1 MNKEFSKLFTICML
15 IESII
20 TYINGFFV
28 SREPHHYQVILS
40 LILGVIIAVSY
51 EMDLLKLLNIESKVP
66 YIGSILTG
74 ILFSRESNYIYDL
87 INMLSLYK

>member
-1 MNKEFSKLFTICML
+1 MNKEISKIITVCML

-20 TYINGFFV
+20 TYINSFFV
-28 SREPHHYQVILS
+28 AGEPHYQVILS

-74 ILFSRESNYIYDL
+74 ILFSRGSNYIYDL
-87 INMLSLYK
+87 INTLSLYK

>member
-28 SREPHHYQVILS
+28 AGESHYQVILS

-74 ILFSRESNYIYDL
+74 ILFSRGSNYIYDL

>member
-28 SREPHHYQVILS
+28 AGEPHHYQVILS

-74 ILFSRESNYIYDL
+74 ILFSRGSNYIYDL